1 LGFQHQHQTDRTRDG
16 GAFAE
21 YIIQLFLRDTYA
33 NKIEG
38 HLGVIPMSSVHS
50 LDFILK
56 RGVAE
61 IIVEE
66 NFRRR
71 LAAGKPLRLKMGF
84 DPSKPDLHIG
94 HAVGLRK
101 LRQLQELGHTVV
113 LIVGDWTAQIGDPSG
128 RDESRVMLTPDEV
141 QANAK
146 TYMDQFF
153 TIVDRARTE
162 VRWQSEW
169 FGKFTLADVFNLTA
183 RFTFADMMEHETF
196 DKRVKE
202 GKPLSLMELMYP
214 LLQAYDSIAID
225 ADVEFGGTDQKFNI
239 LAGRQLQERL
249 GKTPQEVFLVPL
261 LVGTDGRKM
270 SKSFGN
276 TIDLKAD
283 PNDMYGKVMSLV
295 DEVIIEYFRCVTD
308 VPDAELVEMER
319 ALATHS
325 VNPRDLKMRL
335 AREIVAQFHSA
346 EAARAAEAEFVKVFQ
361 QRELPSEMPTF
372 TLTSAMPIIDLLV
385 TTGLASS
392 RSEARRL
399 VQQGG
404 VKLNDTTVDK
414 VDAVI
419 PANEAVLRVGRRKF
433 LRLVAN

>member
-1 LGFQHQHQTDRTRDG
+1 
-16 GAFAE
+16 
-21 YIIQLFLRDTYA
+21 
-33 NKIEG
+33 
-38 HLGVIPMSSVHS
+38 MSTLS

-61 IIVEE
+61 IISEE
-66 NFRRR
+66 NLRRR
-71 LAAGKPLRLKMGF
+71 LNAGKPLRLKMGF

-94 HAVGLRK
+94 HAVGMRK
-101 LRQLQELGHTVV
+101 LRQLQDLGHTVV

-128 RDESRVMLTPDEV
+128 RDEARVMLSAEQV
-141 QANAK
+141 KINAQ

-153 TIVDRARTE
+153 IIVDKNKTE
-162 VRWQSEW
+162 TRWQSEW
-169 FGKFTLADVFNLTA
+169 FGKFTLADVFNLAA

-202 GKPLSLMELMYP
+202 GKALSIMELMYP
-214 LLQAYDSIAID
+214 MLQAYDSIAVD

-261 LVGTDGRKM
+261 IPGTDGLKM
-270 SKSFGN
+270 SKSLGN

-283 PNDMYGKVMSLV
+283 PRDMYGKVMSLT
-295 DEVIIEYFRCVTD
+295 DEMLITYFSCVTD
-308 VPDAELVEMER
+308 VSDAEIAEMTR
-319 ALATHS
+319 ALESHS

-335 AREIVAQFHSA
+335 GREIVAQFHGA
-346 EAARAAEAEFVKVFQ
+346 DAARAAEAEFVRVFQ
-361 QRELPSEMPTF
+361 QRELPTELPTF
-372 TLTSAMPIIDLLV
+372 TLAQPMPIIDLLV
-385 TTGLASS
+385 AANLAAS
-392 RSEARRL
+392 RSDARRL

-404 VKLNDTTVDK
+404 VKLNDAVIDK

-419 PANEAVLRVGRRKF
+419 PANQAVLRVGRRKF
-433 LRLVAN
+433 VRLVNT